1 MRYTVLR
8 KRTGEVMIIDNV
20 RLRLFH
26 LRRRIFAWAKVTE
39 KLARSKGVHMSMYG
53 LSYDTAGT
61 LVKPSLWAVGDIREF
76 MMRLKARMGKRL
88 LAYAW
93 VAELQKRGVIHYHVI
108 IIYKGR
114 APMPDKAYKARDEL
128 GHYRYFKRMWWKG
141 NSHSDFDVRSPYYLA
156 DYVRKEYQK
165 DFEHFPIGAHAWAVW
180 ISDEALKTTLRFE
193 SLDKYKQELI
203 TQSMLEDDGVGFEE
217 AWEKMEWEVKRTR
230 LAHKMVGDSWEYL
243 GQITDASGV
252 AKWGITDELLK
263 KKIFTRWA
271 VGELSVSG

>member
-1 MRYTVLR
+1 
-8 KRTGEVMIIDNV
+8 
-20 RLRLFH
+20 
-26 LRRRIFAWAKVTE
+26 
-39 KLARSKGVHMSMYG
+39 
-53 LSYDTAGT
+53 
-61 LVKPSLWAVGDIREF
+61 
-76 MMRLKARMGKRL
+76 
-88 LAYAW
+88 
-93 VAELQKRGVIHYHVI
+93 
-108 IIYKGR
+108 
-114 APMPDKAYKARDEL
+114 
-128 GHYRYFKRMWWKG
+128 MWWKG